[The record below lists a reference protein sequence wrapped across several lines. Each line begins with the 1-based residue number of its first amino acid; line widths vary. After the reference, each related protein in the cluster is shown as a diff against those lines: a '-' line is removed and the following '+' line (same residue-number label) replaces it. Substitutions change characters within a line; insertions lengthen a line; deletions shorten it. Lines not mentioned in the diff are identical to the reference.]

1 MSILSIR
8 NLGMSLVRGR
18 SRRIRM
24 IGMINQKVQ
33 GMIIINHNCLSETI
47 TTPPNNPITTTTNTL
62 ANNPPNMTTKK
73 AVPTNQNTIP
83 GNALT
88 KKVNLEM
95 ITATQTSVPQM
106 NLLRPPMTIT
116 TKNRSLVV
124 DTDTPRNTNTQT
136 VRKRI
141 SQSITMRCVIN
152 QKVQGMIIIN
162 RDSVNQMTFEGV
174 IVHKETGNI
183 RMITTRGTT
192 GIINRLRS
200 MGMIIQRGF

>member
-1 MSILSIR
+1 
-8 NLGMSLVRGR
+8 MSLVRGR

-124 DTDTPRNTNTQT
+124 GMDTPRNTNTQT